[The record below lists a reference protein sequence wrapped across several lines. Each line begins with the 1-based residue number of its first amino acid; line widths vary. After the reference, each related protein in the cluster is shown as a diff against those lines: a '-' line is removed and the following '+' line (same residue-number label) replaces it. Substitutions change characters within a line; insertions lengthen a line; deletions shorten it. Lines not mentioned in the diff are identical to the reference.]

1 SRPSLTIL
9 PGAQFIIAGILAKPN
24 SYYKVP
30 ALRMALDF
38 VIYIMMLAVYS
49 FWVLLHKDGPLTVGE
64 IVFAFY
70 VLGAAVRERREMTRD
85 VIVYLEDRWNV
96 LDVLSIMILA
106 GGFVVRCTDSGSPWG
121 RALYAL
127 VAPLIFLRVLFF
139 AQYLLFLGPM
149 VEMIFGMAMVFVRFA
164 LILLVVIMG
173 FAMALFS
180 LLRDAD
186 NFNFNFADILLLLF
200 KTLLGDV
207 EAFEEFNDSA
217 GNRFSFTGNLLL
229 VLYLVVM
236 TIVLLNLLIAAL
248 STAYAE
254 VEMNTDKGIEVA
266 NVRAV
271 EYYRQIVAL
280 DIIPAPFNLV
290 QIIFMKLLPF
300 VFMRQP
306 GKRGKICREI
316 GQTIGQVSFWL
327 VLSPVVVIVGTLL
340 WVASSVY
347 TLFVPAADLV
357 NRVPSASTLRD
368 SFSGGPPFTR
378 FLTRFLSLYGLLFPG
393 RESLQSTKRLAKLKA
408 EIRLHIGVGGFC
420 ALGAPLCLLFL
431 WLREPCFQ
439 VFQFIA
445 RLTCRRRESRRI
457 HSSSNE
463 GSVEAH
469 EQSTSMFDAKVHGI
483 LESTGLGASVLQ
495 KYLEDPMIDP
505 VVRPDEVEL
514 GATVEHMKLL
524 RNVLEKKF

>member
-1 SRPSLTIL
+1 MKLCSKYFLTHDTFFLEFRFVLNLVSVFFPSLLT
-9 PGAQFIIAGILAKPN
+9 
-24 SYYKVP
+24 S
-30 ALRMALDF
+30 
-38 VIYIMMLAVYS
+38 
-49 FWVLLHKDGPLTVGE
+49 LL
-64 IVFAFY
+64 
-70 VLGAAVRERREMTRD
+70 
-85 VIVYLEDRWNV
+85 
-96 LDVLSIMILA
+96 
-106 GGFVVRCTDSGSPWG
+106 
-121 RALYAL
+121 
-127 VAPLIFLRVLFF
+127 
-139 AQYLLFLGPM
+139 Q
-149 VEMIFGMAMVFVRFA
+149 MIFGMAMVFVRFA

-524 RNVLEKKF
+524 RNVLEKKFSVRVDCLEKKMDDRGEGLEKKFSDRVDCLEKKVGDLGDGLEKKFSDRDDCLEKKMDDLGENFISLRNDLLEILRGDKRLVDK